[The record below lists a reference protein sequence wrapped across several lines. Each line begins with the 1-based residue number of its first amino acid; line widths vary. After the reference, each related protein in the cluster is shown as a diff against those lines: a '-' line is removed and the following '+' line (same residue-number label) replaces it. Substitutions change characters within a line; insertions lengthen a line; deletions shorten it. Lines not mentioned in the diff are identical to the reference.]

1 MKLAQLLSVSFKE
14 EKHKIYT
21 FLRDRVRISLWT
33 YHGTRHVL
41 FSTYANLSLST
52 FRWVVRKQE
61 LNMLL
66 LLKEIFDKQDS
77 IF

>member
-1 MKLAQLLSVSFKE
+1 MAELVSVFFKE
-14 EKHKIYT
+14 DKHKIYT
-21 FLRDRVRISLWT
+21 FLANKVRISLGT
-33 YHGTRHVL
+33 YHGTRHVV

-52 FRWVVRKQE
+52 FRWVICRRE
-61 LNMLL
+61 LNMLI